1 MSKSDLQHQV
11 DGMLRRGIFF
21 SIFWLMGVGSLI
33 AIIQAVK
40 ARKIIRQSNGE
51 IRGSGKVMWCF
62 IVGGAGLLFW
72 DYVILMGC
80 YKGLDHL
87 TEMHPTIGYESR
99 SQA

>member
-1 MSKSDLQHQV
+1 MSQTDLQNQI
-11 DGMLRRGIFF
+11 DAMLRRGIIF

-33 AIIQAVK
+33 AVIQAMK

-72 DYVILMGC
+72 GYVILMVVI
-80 YKGLDHL
+80 K
-87 TEMHPTIGYESR
+87 TATT
-99 SQA
+99 